1 MKRALSLLI
10 CLCLLLGSI
19 PHIALAAKVYV
30 FSNAEESAF
39 SAYCSLLEQEAYV
52 GENR

>member
-19 PHIALAAKVYV
+19 PNIALAAKVETV
-30 FSNAEESAF
+30 LFSEDFEG
-39 SAYCSLLEQEAYV
+39 YV